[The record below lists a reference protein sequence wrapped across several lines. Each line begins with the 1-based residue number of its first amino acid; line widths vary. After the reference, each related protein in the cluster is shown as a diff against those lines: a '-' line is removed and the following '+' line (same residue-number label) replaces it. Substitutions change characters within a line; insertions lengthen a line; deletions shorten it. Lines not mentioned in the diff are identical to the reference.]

1 MSLRSARLTG
11 KGYYYA
17 FLAGAKRI
25 LENQKELNRINV
37 FPVPDADT
45 GTNLASTVRAIIER
59 VRPHRS
65 FKITSAAI
73 AAAALEG
80 ARGNSGVIFAQFLY
94 GLSAEAQDA
103 PEVSVAHFGQAVRRA
118 VRYMDEAIAEPVE
131 GTMITV
137 IRKWAEALTAR
148 REEPES

>member
-1 MSLRSARLTG
+1 MTKSSGRLTG

-45 GTNLASTVRAIIER
+45 GSNLASTVRAIIER

-65 FKITSAAI
+65 FQVTSAAI

-80 ARGNSGVIFAQFLY
+80 G
-94 GLSAEAQDA
+94 
-103 PEVSVAHFGQAVRRA
+103 PGQLRRHL
-118 VRYMDEAIAEPVE
+118 RPVPL
-131 GTMITV
+131 
-137 IRKWAEALTAR
+137 RPQR
-148 REEPES
+148 RVV